1 MVFIIND
8 ISLQDHGWR
17 FRNKASIQHPT
28 ARCVP
33 MAFIA
38 KELPPNGSSPIKDY
52 VSHGF
57 INLDKPANPSSHEVV
72 AWIRRILRVEK
83 TGHSGT
89 LDPQVTGCLI
99 VCIDRATRLVKS
111 QQGAGKE
118 YVCVVRLH
126 NAIESELKLAKT
138 LEMLVGAL
146 FQRPPLISAVKRQ
159 LRVRTIYESK
169 LLEFDTNRHLGVFWV
184 SCEAGT
190 YIRTMCVHI
199 GLLLGVGAHMQEL
212 RRVRSGIQSENDCMV
227 TMHDVIDAQWMMD
240 NKKDETYLRR
250 VIKPLEALLTS
261 HKRIVIKDS
270 AVNAVCYGAKIL
282 LPGVLRM
289 DTGIE
294 PNQEIVIMTAKGE
307 AVALAIAL
315 MSTAEMMTCDHGFC
329 AKIKRVVMSRDV
341 YPRKWGLGPKALRK
355 KQLVAEGK
363 LGKFGKILETTPAE
377 IKNEYEL
384 PEGGGAKSTSA
395 VSATPVAMAT
405 PVTSSV
411 KRAHSGSEGEEE
423 KSKKKKKRKAENAA
437 GVSVEKV
444 EVVEQEKVT
453 EGNGE
458 QVITEVSEK
467 KKKKKK
473 KTESAE
479 DGTCVEVV
487 SEVQSVETEM
497 KKEKSKKK
505 KKAADE
511 TALVENEVV
520 ETKSEDTETPKKK
533 KKHKK
538 STPDD
543 VE

>member
-1 MVFIIND
+1 
-8 ISLQDHGWR
+8 
-17 FRNKASIQHPT
+17 
-28 ARCVP
+28 
-33 MAFIA
+33 
-38 KELPPNGSSPIKDY
+38 
-52 VSHGF
+52 
-57 INLDKPANPSSHEVV
+57 
-72 AWIRRILRVEK
+72 
-83 TGHSGT
+83 
-89 LDPQVTGCLI
+89 
-99 VCIDRATRLVKS
+99 
-111 QQGAGKE
+111 
-118 YVCVVRLH
+118 
-126 NAIESELKLAKT
+126 
-138 LEMLVGAL
+138 MLVGAL

-169 LLEFDTNRHLGVFWV
+169 LLEFDTNRHL
-184 SCEAGT
+184 
-190 YIRTMCVHI
+190 
-199 GLLLGVGAHMQEL
+199 
-212 RRVRSGIQSENDCMV
+212 
-227 TMHDVIDAQWMMD
+227 
-240 NKKDETYLRR
+240 ETYLSR
-250 VIKPLEALLTS
+250 VIKPLEALLKS

-282 LPGVLRM
+282 LP
-289 DTGIE
+289 
-294 PNQEIVIMTAKGE
+294 
-307 AVALAIAL
+307 
-315 MSTAEMMTCDHGFC
+315 EMMTCDHGFC

-341 YPRKWGLGPKALRK
+341 YPRKWGLGPKVRHC
-355 KQLVAEGK
+355 
-363 LGKFGKILETTPAE
+363 
-377 IKNEYEL
+377 
-384 PEGGGAKSTSA
+384 PEFTWGFLIQDLKGGGAKSTSA

-411 KRAHSGSEGEEE
+411 KRAPRGSEGEEE